1 MKRYLVA
8 CAYLASAACTD
19 YPADPAAD
27 AGGGVAG
34 SSPSP
39 SSGGSAG
46 ASVAG
51 GGATSSAGTSASAG
65 GTSAVAAGVPSPGN
79 GVLGFTV
86 PADSPA
92 DEPLPACAR
101 EVAVDGQ
108 EALDAAILAAQP
120 GDCLVLADGNYE
132 ASTVTATGSA
142 EAPIVIR
149 SANPLGAVFYDGQ
162 LEVSTSSYLVF
173 EGLTF
178 ATPDT
183 MKVIDSQYTRFTR
196 CKFALTVE
204 DDWFVMFGNLSQH
217 NRVDHCEFGP
227 KQNTPGPFI
236 VVGQEDTMSHDDR
249 FDHNYFH
256 DNGPPAVN
264 EKESI
269 RIGWSG
275 VYTTMANEIVE
286 HNLFENCDGDPEIV
300 SIKTHQNIV
309 RYNTVRASAGVLS
322 LRHGD
327 GSYLYGNYILG
338 DHKEL
343 DCTDRDNLP
352 VKCPAGGIRIY
363 GQNHKVFNNYIEGTV
378 GTGYRAPIQIDGGD
392 GSSSDAHH
400 QVVNVQVVA
409 NTLVDNLSG
418 IEIGKNYDSAP
429 KDSVL
434 AFNLVRAPAGMA
446 IQNFKPGTTMKIV
459 GNLLWA
465 DDGSGNVG
473 LTLSAEQATV
483 VDPGIE
489 KAGDVWKL
497 VGGSPAVDAAAGLT
511 DMLAEDIEGQLRSMP
526 DIGADEF
533 VDGVAPRAPLT
544 AADVGIDAP

>member
-1 MKRYLVA
+1 MQRYLAPYA
-8 CAYLASAACTD
+8 CLALISCTN
-19 YPADPAAD
+19 YPADPAGGAGNA
-27 AGGGVAG
+27 AGG
-34 SSPSP
+34 SP
-39 SSGGSAG
+39 SSS
-46 ASVAG
+46 AG
-51 GGATSSAGTSASAG
+51 GGATTPAGGGNSGSSSGGTPSASG
-65 GTSAVAAGVPSPGN
+65 GATTAAGVPSPGN
-79 GVLGFTV
+79 GVLGFTL
-86 PADSPA
+86 PPDSAA
-92 DEPLPACAR
+92 DEPLPACGR
-101 EVAVDGQ
+101 EVAVSSQ
-108 EALDAAILAAQP
+108 ETLEAALLAAQP
-120 GDCLVLADGNYE
+120 GDCIVLADGNYE
-132 ASTVTATGSA
+132 APGITVTGSA

-149 SANPLGAVFYDGQ
+149 SQNPLGAVFNDGQ
-162 LEVSTSSYLVF
+162 LEVSASSYLVF
-173 EGLTF
+173 DGLTF

-183 MKVIDSQYTRFTR
+183 MKVIDCQYTRFTR

-204 DDWFVMFGNLSQH
+204 DDWFVMFGNMSQH

-275 VYTTMANEIVE
+275 VYTTVASEIVE
-286 HNLFENCDGDPEIV
+286 YNLFENCDGDPEIV

-309 RYNTVRASAGVLS
+309 RYNTVRTSAGVLS

-327 GSYLYGNYILG
+327 GSYLYGNYILAG
-338 DHKEL
+338 QKEL

-352 VKCPAGGIRIY
+352 VKCAAGGIRVY
-363 GQNHKVFNNYIEGTV
+363 GRDHKIFNNYIEGSV
-378 GTGYRAPIQIDGGD
+378 GTGHRAPIQIDGGD

-400 QVVNVQVVA
+400 QVVGVQVVA

-446 IQNFKPGTTMKIV
+446 IQNFKAGTTMKFI

-465 DDGSGNVG
+465 DDGSSDVG
-473 LTLSAEQATV
+473 LVLAAEQATV
-483 VDPGIE
+483 SDPLLE
-489 KAGDVWKL
+489 KLGEIWKIQS
-497 VGGSPAVDAAAGLT
+497 GSPAIDAASGLA
-511 DMLAEDIEGQLRSMP
+511 DMLVDDIEGQLRSAP
-526 DIGADEF
+526 DIGADELA
-533 VDGVAPRAPLT
+533 DGAALRGPLT
-544 AADVGIDAP
+544 ATDVGIDAP